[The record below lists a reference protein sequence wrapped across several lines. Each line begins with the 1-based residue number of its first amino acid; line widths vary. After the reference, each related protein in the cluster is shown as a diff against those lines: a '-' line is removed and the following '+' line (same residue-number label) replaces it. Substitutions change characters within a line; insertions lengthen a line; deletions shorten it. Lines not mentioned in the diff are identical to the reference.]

1 MIHILLVYV
10 FGTLSSSVSAIPHTT
25 SLCLDSNY
33 ESFVNTSIDTH
44 KWNAC
49 RWSHQDALFDQGN
62 PYFRFAQLEHDSA
75 QKEIPESAR
84 FDITFRCQHVSED
97 ICKKAE
103 NAFKKAGQIISDVVL
118 FREPVRVN
126 ATLVSFCAVG
136 NECGKKMMT
145 LGGSS
150 PARAMPLLS
159 NDGLLRLYPQALVK
173 QFGLADHPAYAS
185 YDILSVFNADAPFW
199 FEEDDTPISSNEADF
214 TFVVLHEFMH
224 GLGFYSGWNQ
234 YISSNALTPD
244 PSPFLAN
251 QLLSLMNPITNIVHP
266 SQFLESAMDKF
277 IGVLEQNHDKTLAGS
292 HHMIS
297 DLTRHLNRIQ
307 ASSLAELT
315 ASSDF
320 LVAKD
325 MYQHSITPGSLGVF
339 ISTEEPLLLE
349 TGLDPFQPGSSIS
362 HVSFEKYT
370 NTPDFLMRFMQ
381 DRGLSLTSAIERGG
395 GNGPIGPLLLRVLEQ
410 LGYSTTKNPEVIPP
424 LLIFQND
431 INMSIKESTRA
442 NGGLK
447 QHTNQSDPKESST
460 HKIQFTASHIS
471 FSVFSLVIQYLF
483 LHFF

>member
-1 MIHILLVYV
+1 
-10 FGTLSSSVSAIPHTT
+10 
-25 SLCLDSNY
+25 
-33 ESFVNTSIDTH
+33 
-44 KWNAC
+44 
-49 RWSHQDALFDQGN
+49 
-62 PYFRFAQLEHDSA
+62 
-75 QKEIPESAR
+75 
-84 FDITFRCQHVSED
+84 
-97 ICKKAE
+97 
-103 NAFKKAGQIISDVVL
+103 
-118 FREPVRVN
+118 
-126 ATLVSFCAVG
+126 
-136 NECGKKMMT
+136 MMT

-199 FEEDDTPISSNEADF
+199 FEDDGIPINPNEADF

-251 QLLSLMNPITNIVHP
+251 QLLSLINPITNIVHP
-266 SQFLESAMDKF
+266 SQFLESAMDKL
-277 IGVLEQNHDKTLAGS
+277 IGVLNHDDDGKIRTSS
-292 HHMIS
+292 HPMIS

-325 MYQHSITPGSLGVF
+325 MYRHSVTRGSLGVF
-339 ISTEEPLLLE
+339 LSPDEEPLLLE

-362 HVSFEKYT
+362 HVSFERYT

-395 GNGPIGPLLLRVLEQ
+395 GKGPIGPQLLRVLEQ
-410 LGYSTTKNPEVIPP
+410 LGYSTTRNPQVIPP

-431 INMSIKESTRA
+431 INMSIKESAKTS
-442 NGGLK
+442 GGLRP
-447 QHTNQSDPKESST
+447 HTNQLDTKESSAY
-460 HKIQFTASHIS
+460 KIQLTVSPIS
-471 FSVFSLVIQYLF
+471 LLVFSLVFQYLY
-483 LHFF
+483 LYFF